1 MYQDNDIL
9 YQSLQFLSKLKLYF
23 CLLNSI
29 LFEAIFTSF
38 EVNTFRSY
46 LFIFRRK
53 HFSEFF
59 FVPAS
64 ICVFVNTFLFE
75 FLRCHRVCRFVREPF
90 VVKIFRGKYNVKTKA
105 RNLNLN
111 NLWFVYFAHSWRHW
125 WSETLSFTLI
135 QSVSRI

>member
-9 YQSLQFLSKLKLYF
+9 YQSLQFLSKLKL

-29 LFEAIFTSF
+29 LFVAIFSSFELNTFRSYFLSF

-46 LFIFRRK
+46 LFTFRSK
-53 HFSEFF
+53 HFSELF

-75 FLRCHRVCRFVREPF
+75 FLRCHRVCRFVRESF
-90 VVKIFRGKYNVKTKA
+90 VVKIFRGKYNGKTKA

-111 NLWFVYFAHSWRHW
+111 NLWFVYFAHSWRH
-125 WSETLSFTLI
+125 
-135 QSVSRI
+135 